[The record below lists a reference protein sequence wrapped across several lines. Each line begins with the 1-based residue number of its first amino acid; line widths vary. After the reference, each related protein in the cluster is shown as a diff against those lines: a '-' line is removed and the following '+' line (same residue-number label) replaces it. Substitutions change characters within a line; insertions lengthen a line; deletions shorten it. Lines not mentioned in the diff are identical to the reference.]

1 MKIKLFFSLLAITT
15 LVACSGELPT
25 AGNIEGKAI
34 DPKAVAAREQR
45 QQASNPDAEKQIL
58 FGDLH
63 VHSTFSMDAFIGSLP
78 SMQGDGL
85 HPVADACD
93 FARYCSD
100 LDFWSINDHAL
111 ALNQDFWNQTRRSIE
126 QCNAVAGDQA
136 NPDMVSFLG
145 FEWTQVGRDIDSH
158 YGHKNVIFRN
168 ENADTIPARPIAAV
182 PTDLFDDVFDQDA
195 YALKILTWPFLDW
208 RNRDRYWDNI
218 TYLDKISKATPCPAG
233 IPSPELPADCQEL
246 ATTPADLF
254 RKLDEWNAE
263 AMVIPHGNSWGLY
276 TPLGSNWDKQLKGK
290 QHDPKRQTLIEVYS
304 GHGNSEQF
312 RDFQE
317 IAFDD
322 KGQAYCPEPTD
333 EYLPCCWRAGEII
346 QQRCDDPFSDSCR
359 QKMADARDNYLEWG
373 AGGHLAVS
381 GEQVV
386 DWKNC
391 GQCTDCFTPSYGY
404 RPKSSVQY
412 AMAISNFD
420 EEKPRRFRFGF
431 MASSDNHSARPGT
444 GYKEYQRRRM
454 TEAFG
459 PNSETWRERIYDHIG
474 NVESESVKRG
484 TLKVGFPVFN
494 YFNWERMASFFMTG
508 GLIAVHSDGRDRDS
522 IWNAMD
528 KREVYGTSGP
538 KILLWFDLLNGPN
551 GKATMGSEVTM
562 TQTPQFQVRAA
573 GSLKQK
579 PGCPD
584 HVYDGLSKDRVNYLC
599 RNECYNPSDER
610 RLITRIEVTRIKPQQ
625 FANEDIAKLIEDKWR
640 VFDCPAAANGC
651 TINFDDPE
659 FAAGQR
665 EFIYYARAIEQ
676 ASPAVNGAALRCEY
690 DESGACIAVNPCYG
704 DSRTG
709 LNDDCLAPVEQR
721 AWSSPIFVQPKARL

>member
-1 MKIKLFFSLLAITT
+1 MNIKPISSLLIITF
-15 LVACSGELPT
+15 LFACSGELPT
-25 AGNIEGKAI
+25 AGNIEGK
-34 DPKAVAAREQR
+34 VLNTETVSARAQR
-45 QQASNPDAEKQIL
+45 QSTTNPGAEKQIL

-111 ALNQDFWNQTRRSIE
+111 ALNQDYWNQTRRSIE

-168 ENADTIPARPIAAV
+168 ENAKTIPARPIAAV
-182 PTDLFDDVFDQDA
+182 PTNLFDDVFDQDA

-218 TYLDKISKATPCPAG
+218 RYLEKISKAHPCPDD

-246 ATTPADLF
+246 AMQPADLF

-263 AMVIPHGNSWGLY
+263 AMVIPHGNTWGLY
-276 TPLGSNWDKQLKGK
+276 TPLGSSWDKQLKGK
-290 QHDPKRQTLIEVYS
+290 QHDPERQKLIEVYS
-304 GHGNSEQF
+304 GHGNSEEF
-312 RDFQE
+312 RDLQA
-317 IAFDD
+317 IGFDD

-333 EYLPCCWRAGEII
+333 DYMACCWRAGEII
-346 QQRCDDPFSDSCR
+346 QQRCDDPFSDNCQIKISE
-359 QKMADARDNYLEWG
+359 ARTNYLEWG
-373 AGGHLAVS
+373 AGGHLAIS

-391 GQCTDCFTPSYGY
+391 GQCTDCFSPSYGY
-404 RPKSSVQY
+404 RPKSSAQY
-412 AMAISNFD
+412 ALAITNFD
-420 EEKPRRFRFGF
+420 GDQPRRFRFGF

-444 GYKEYQRRRM
+444 GYKEYERRRM

-459 PNSETWRERIYDHIG
+459 PNTEKWRERIYDHIG
-474 NVESESVKRG
+474 TVESKSVKRG
-484 TLKVGFPVFN
+484 NLKVGFPVFN
-494 YFNWERMASFFMTG
+494 FFNWERMASFFMTG
-508 GLIAVHSDGRDRDS
+508 GLIAVHSEGRDRDS
-522 IWNAMD
+522 IWDAMD

-551 GKATMGSEVTM
+551 GKATMGSEVLM
-562 TQTPQFQVRAA
+562 NETPHFQVRAA

-584 HVYDGLSKDRVNYLC
+584 HVYNGLSEDRVNYLC
-599 RNECYNPSDER
+599 RNECYHPSNER
-610 RLITRIEVTRIKPQQ
+610 RLISRIEITRIKPQQ
-625 FANEDIAKLIEDKWR
+625 TPDEDVAQLIEDKWR
-640 VFDCPAAANGC
+640 VFDCPAAQTGC
-651 TINFDDPE
+651 EITFTDPE
-659 FAAGQR
+659 FIKGKR
-665 EFIYYARAIEQ
+665 EFIYYARAIEEP
-676 ASPAVNGAALRCEY
+676 SPAVNGDALRCEY
-690 DESGACIAVNPCYG
+690 NDKGECIAVNPCYG
-704 DSRTG
+704 DNRTA
-709 LNDDCLAPVEQR
+709 LDDDCLAPIEQR
-721 AWSSPIFVQPKARL
+721 AWSSPIFVQALAE